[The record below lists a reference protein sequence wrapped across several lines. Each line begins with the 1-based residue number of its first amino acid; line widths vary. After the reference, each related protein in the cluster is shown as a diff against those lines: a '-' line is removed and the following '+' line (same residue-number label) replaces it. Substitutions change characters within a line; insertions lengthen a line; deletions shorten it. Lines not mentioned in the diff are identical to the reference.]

1 MIKVKH
7 AGLQSSRY
15 IDSSRKNIDKGPKI
29 KVGDIVRISKYLK
42 LRTKKVKKTA
52 PWTNVI
58 NDLNGEEIVG
68 TFYKKE
74 LQFQKSYQKLSIT
87 EKVIKRKRW

>member
-1 MIKVKH
+1 MKH

-15 IDSSRKNIDKGPKI
+15 IDSSRKNNDKGPKI
-29 KVGDIVRISKYLK
+29 KVGDIVRISKNLK
-42 LRTKKVKKTA
+42 LRTKKVKNTA
-52 PWTNVI
+52 LVI

-74 LQFQKSYQKLSIT
+74 LQFQKSYQK
-87 EKVIKRKRW
+87 